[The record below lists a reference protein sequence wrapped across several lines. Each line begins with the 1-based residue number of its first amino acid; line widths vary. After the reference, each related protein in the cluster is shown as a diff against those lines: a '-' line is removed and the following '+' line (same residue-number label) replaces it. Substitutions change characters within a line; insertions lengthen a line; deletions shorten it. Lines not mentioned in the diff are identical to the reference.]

1 MNNYY
6 DEPNNEQKNEPVS
19 GSNPYGEPVQNPYVN
34 KHTDEYSY
42 EEISPAGQPYM
53 NDGYTTPV
61 SETVYTQATPQKT
74 GLAVAALVLG
84 IIALVTSCFG
94 FNIIIGIVGII
105 FAAVYLAKKQS
116 ARRGMAIAGLVLSI
130 ISIAVFVILVI
141 LLVVFALSGTY
152 AMFMSDPLYQEMY
165 NDILME
171 MY

>member
-1 MNNYY
+1 
-6 DEPNNEQKNEPVS
+6 
-19 GSNPYGEPVQNPYVN
+19 
-34 KHTDEYSY
+34 
-42 EEISPAGQPYM
+42 M